1 MTEVLFYHLT
11 QNSFLQALPALL
23 EKCLERDWRV
33 TVQVEDPAQRDE
45 LNEHLWTYRD
55 DSFLPH
61 GAEGSAGSSAAS
73 AAGQQPVWITTTT
86 ENPNNS
92 NVRFSVGTSVPAG
105 TADYKRMIYM
115 FDGHDLEAVSAARER
130 WKIEK
135 KAGHELTYWQQDE
148 DGRWRKAA

>member
-11 QNSFLQALPALL
+11 QNSFQQALPGLL
-23 EKCLERDWRV
+23 EKCLERDWKV
-33 TVQVEDPAQRDE
+33 TVQVEDAAQRDG
-45 LNEHLWTYRD
+45 LNDHLWTYRD

-61 GAEGSAGSSAAS
+61 DAEGSANTEAAE
-73 AAGQQPVWITTTT
+73 GQPIWITTTT
-86 ENPNNS
+86 ENPNHAE
-92 NVRFSVGTSVPAG
+92 VRFSVGTSVPAG
-105 TADYKRMIYM
+105 TADYQRLIYM
-115 FDGHDLEAVSAARER
+115 FDGHDQNAVAAARER